1 MTTATAPMARSNA
14 VLWIAL
20 AGLVVSAAFVF
31 FKLGA
36 QGHAAF
42 NMTSNGVQWG
52 LPIVVYDF
60 FLLTSTGLAMIAALA
75 LLFDAADFGTIAK
88 RCLWLAICGL
98 AGGVTAL
105 FLELGYPLRSLWAIP
120 LNMQTQSPLFWKVL
134 FIVLYVVVLLLM
146 VGRVSRPGWSGR
158 SIRGLALVLLFA
170 AMGVTMIAGSVF
182 GMMAMRPFWFGG
194 GIPVAFLIES
204 ALGGLAFA
212 LFFTYMAYGF
222 RQDRLPAGV
231 RALFTGRM
239 PAVFASVIV
248 LHVLFVGA
256 RVVAGLWS
264 NADGLQVWS
273 HVVASPLF
281 QFEIWLGLV
290 APLLLMLSP
299 GLRTKGG
306 VQVVAAALV
315 MLALFI
321 ARYSF
326 IIGGQLVPM
335 FKGSW
340 VHGLIQYRPS
350 IAEWALLLMAIFVA
364 NVVNAIGEK
373 RFDLSQGPAA

>member
-1 MTTATAPMARSNA
+1 MARSNT

-31 FKLGA
+31 FRLA
-36 QGHAAF
+36 TLGHAAF

-75 LLFDAADFGTIAK
+75 LLFDAADFAAIAK

-98 AGGVTAL
+98 VGGVTAL

-120 LNMQTQSPLFWKVL
+120 LNLQTDSPLFWKVL
-134 FIVLYVVVLLLM
+134 FIVLYVVTLLMM
-146 VGRVSRPGWSGR
+146 VGRVRRPGWSGR
-158 SIRGLALVLLFA
+158 SLRGLALVLLFA
-170 AMGVTMIAGSVF
+170 AVAVTMIAGSVF

-194 GIPVAFLIES
+194 GIPIAFLIES

-222 RQDRLPAGV
+222 RQDRLPSAV
-231 RALFTGRM
+231 RELFTGRM
-239 PAVFASVIV
+239 PMVFASVIV

-264 NADGLQVWS
+264 NADGLQVWH
-273 HVVASPLF
+273 HVVSSPLF
-281 QFEIWLGLV
+281 QFEIWLGLA
-290 APLLLMLSP
+290 APLVLMLSP

-306 VQVVAAALV
+306 VQIVAAALV

-335 FKGSW
+335 FKGTW
-340 VHGLIQYRPS
+340 VHGLVQYRPS
-350 IAEWALLLMAIFVA
+350 LAEWALLLLAIFVA
-364 NVVNAIGEK
+364 NVVNAVGEK
-373 RFDLSQGPAA
+373 RYDLSQGPAT

>member
-1 MTTATAPMARSNA
+1 MARSNS

-20 AGLVVSAAFVF
+20 AGLVLSAAFVF
-31 FKLGA
+31 FQLGA

-75 LLFDAADFGTIAK
+75 LLFDAADFAAIAK

-98 AGGVTAL
+98 VGGVTAL
-105 FLELGYPLRSLWAIP
+105 ALELGYPVRSLWAIP
-120 LNMQTQSPLFWKVL
+120 LNMQTDSPLFWKVL
-134 FIVLYVVVLLLM
+134 FIALYVVVLVMM
-146 VGRVSRPGWSGR
+146 VSRVSRPGWTAR
-158 SIRGLALVLLFA
+158 SMRRLALALLFA
-170 AMGVTMIAGSVF
+170 AVGVTMIAGSVF

-212 LFFTYMAYGF
+212 LFFTYLAYGF
-222 RQDRLPAGV
+222 RQDRLPSGV

-256 RVVAGLWS
+256 RLVAGLWS
-264 NADGLQVWS
+264 NADGLQVWN

-290 APLLLMLSP
+290 LPLALMLSP

-306 VQVVAAALV
+306 VQIVAAALV

-340 VHGLIQYRPS
+340 VHGLIQYQPS
-350 IAEWALLLMAIFVA
+350 IAEWALLLMAVFVA
-364 NVVNAIGEK
+364 NVLNAVGEK
-373 RFDLSQGPAA
+373 RLDLSQGPAA